1 MKRYTAIGVMSG
13 TSLDGLDMLH
23 VLFEQEPT
31 GRWRYFPLEA
41 QTVAY
46 PADLYARLSTAMRAS
61 GLDLAQLHADY
72 GHFVGQ
78 ALSDF
83 IREYG
88 LNPDFAAVHGHTVF
102 HRPERRMTLQIGD
115 GAAMAAESGV
125 MVVNA
130 FRNSDI
136 AWGGQ
141 GAPLVPIGDE
151 LLFSDYDFCLN
162 LGGIANISYRDAGG
176 WRIAYDICPC
186 NMVLNHYAARLHAA
200 YDRDGFWARSGRLI
214 PAMKQRLD
222 ALDFY
227 IRRPPKSLGREW
239 FEGCFLPALACFERE
254 RMADL
259 LHTLAEHIAGK
270 IADACRQA
278 RILSE
283 NGKRPTMLLTGGGA
297 LNLYLRERIAAL
309 SGVELAAVNRK
320 LIDYKEALIFAFLGL
335 LRLEGQCNCLRT
347 VTGAS
352 RDNIGGAVYLP

>member
-23 VLFEQEPT
+23 VLFEQDPT

-41 QTVAY
+41 VTVAY
-46 PADLYARLSTAMRAS
+46 PAELYSRLATAMRAS
-61 GLDLAQLHADY
+61 GMELARLHADY
-72 GHFVGQ
+72 GHFVGR

-102 HRPERRMTLQIGD
+102 HCPERRMTLQIGD
-115 GAAMAAESGV
+115 GAAVATESGV
-125 MVVNA
+125 MVVND
-130 FRNSDI
+130 FRTSDI
-136 AWGGQ
+136 ALGGQ
-141 GAPLVPIGDE
+141 GAPLVPMGDE

-176 WRIAYDICPC
+176 RRLAYDVCPC
-186 NMVLNHYAARLHAA
+186 NMALNHYAARLHAA
-200 YDRDGFWARSGRLI
+200 YDLNGLWARSGRLI
-214 PAMKQRLD
+214 PALKQRLD

-239 FEGCFLPALACFERE
+239 FEAKFLPVLASFEAAPVE
-254 RMADL
+254 DM

-270 IADACRQA
+270 IAEACRQA
-278 RILSE
+278 WTVSE
-283 NGKRPTMLLTGGGA
+283 GGQRQTMLLTGGGA
-297 LNLYLRERIAAL
+297 HNLYLRERIAAL
-309 SGVELAAVNRK
+309 AGVELVEVNK
-320 LIDYKEALIFAFLGL
+320 KIIDYKEALIFAFLGL
-335 LRLEGQCNCLRT
+335 LRLEGQCNCLRS

>member
-23 VLFEQEPT
+23 VLFEQDPT

-41 QTVAY
+41 VTEAY
-46 PADLYARLSTAMRAS
+46 PAELYSRLSTAMRAS
-61 GLDLAQLHADY
+61 GLELAQLHSDY
-72 GHFVGQ
+72 GHFVGR
-78 ALSDF
+78 ALSGF

-102 HRPERRMTLQIGD
+102 HRPERQMSLQIGE

-130 FRNSDI
+130 FRTSDI
-136 AWGGQ
+136 ALGGQ
-141 GAPLVPIGDE
+141 GAPLVPVGDE

-176 WRIAYDICPC
+176 RRLAYDVCPC
-186 NMVLNHYAARLHAA
+186 NMALNRYAARLHAA
-200 YDRDGFWARSGRLI
+200 YDRNGLWARSGRPVQGL
-214 PAMKQRLD
+214 KERLD
-222 ALDFY
+222 ALPFY
-227 IRRPPKSLGREW
+227 IQRPPKSLGREW
-239 FEGCFLPALACFERE
+239 FEESFLPVLAIFEKE
-254 RMADL
+254 KPEDL
-259 LHTLAEHIAGK
+259 LHTLVEHIAGK

-278 RILSE
+278 WMIPE
-283 NGKRPTMLLTGGGA
+283 NGRKTAMLITGGGA
-297 LNLYLRERIAAL
+297 HNLYLRERIAAL
-309 SGVELAAVNRK
+309 SGVELAEVNRK
-320 LIDYKEALIFAFLGL
+320 IIDYKEALIFAFLGV
-335 LRLEGQCNCLRT
+335 LRLEGQCNCLRS

>member
-72 GHFVGQ
+72 GHFVGR

-102 HRPERRMTLQIGD
+102 HRPERRMTLQ
-115 GAAMAAESGV
+115 
-125 MVVNA
+125 
-130 FRNSDI
+130 
-136 AWGGQ
+136 
-141 GAPLVPIGDE
+141 IGDE

-186 NMVLNHYAARLHAA
+186 NMALNHYAARLHAA
-200 YDRDGFWARSGRLI
+200 YDRDGLWARSGRPVSGL
-214 PAMKQRLD
+214 KERLD

-227 IRRPPKSLGREW
+227 IRRPPKSLGRDW
-239 FEGCFLPALACFERE
+239 FEECFLPALACFERE
-254 RMADL
+254 RMEDL
-259 LHTLAEHIAGK
+259 LHTLVEHIAGK

-278 RILSE
+278 RIIFE
-283 NGKRPTMLLTGGGA
+283 KERPSMLLTGGGA
-297 LNLYLRERIAAL
+297 LNRYLRERIAAL